1 MAAAAGRWAG
11 GVLTSVVFP
20 TDETAEQH
28 NDAKKPRTEKGEGG
42 LLVLVLNLNRV
53 LLISL

>member
-1 MAAAAGRWAG
+1 MAAAAERWAG

-28 NDAKKPRTEKGEGG
+28 DDAKKPRADKGEGG
-42 LLVLVLNLNRV
+42 LQVLNPNRV
-53 LLISL
+53 LFISL

>member
-1 MAAAAGRWAG
+1 MAAAAGRWAE

>member
-1 MAAAAGRWAG
+1 MAAAAERWAG

-28 NDAKKPRTEKGEGG
+28 NDAKKPRTEKSEGG
-42 LLVLVLNLNRV
+42 LHVLNLDHV